1 MVLRCIWSI
10 ELIGVET
17 YGKCEKTHI
26 LGHFGDLYRYTLKV
40 YRYTFVS
47 GHFGPTCTGTC

>member
-17 YGKCEKTHI
+17 YGKMLENTH
-26 LGHFGDLYRYTLKV
+26 FMAFRV
-40 YRYTFVS
+40 
-47 GHFGPTCTGTC
+47 TCTGTL